1 MTRTLQT
8 EQIKRVV
15 VRGANWV
22 GDAVMTVAALREL
35 RRVLPGAHITLATRP
50 WAKGIFAGTDIID
63 DLLPIDDT
71 RRGLRATLGE
81 IAAWRAQR
89 FDLALLF
96 PNAFQPAFIAAAAR
110 VPFRVGYATDGRG
123 FLLTHPLA
131 PPAWRSEQHEVFYYL
146 NLVFELERALTGA
159 ARFEEREPQY
169 QLQVSAERQAAARN
183 LLSRHGA
190 LNDRPLVALCPG
202 STNSRAKR
210 WPAERFAALA
220 DHLMGK
226 ARVNVALIGARE
238 ELDVTG
244 EVLAKMRRRPVV
256 LTGETDLAGTVAV
269 LSVADLLVTNDTGPA
284 HISAALERPT
294 LVIFGPT
301 NPVTTRPFSHTA
313 DIMRRPPDCAPCM
326 LRECPI
332 DHRCMTAITAE
343 EVFLRAVEMLA
354 HAQCDAH
361 PAADAEHGTTPHAE
375 HGTRPGA
382 AHDGARPHAAHD
394 GMTPGTQG
402 DARVEA
408 TKAARGMSDDATGDE
423 STREVGAEVA

>member
-1 MTRTLQT
+1 MTRTLQP

-22 GDAVMTVAALREL
+22 GDAVMTIAALREL

-50 WAKGIFAGTDIID
+50 WAKGIFPAGTDIVDELLLLD
-63 DLLPIDDT
+63 DAP
-71 RRGLRATLGE
+71 RGLRATLRE
-81 IAAWRAQR
+81 IAEWRARR

-110 VPFRVGYATDGRG
+110 IPFRVGYATDGRAL
-123 FLLTHPLA
+123 LLTHPLA
-131 PPAWRSEQHEVFYYL
+131 VPAWRSEQHEVFYYL

-159 ARFEEREPQY
+159 AQFADREPQY
-169 QLQVSAERQAAARN
+169 QLRVSAERQAAARN

-190 LNDRPLVALCPG
+190 LNERPLVVLCPG

-210 WPAERFAALA
+210 WPPERFAALA

-226 ARVNVALIGARE
+226 AKVNVALIGSRE

-244 EVLAKMRRRPVV
+244 EVMAKMRRRPVV

-269 LSVADLLVTNDTGPA
+269 LSIADLLVTNDTGPA

-294 LVIFGPT
+294 LVVFGPT
-301 NPVTTRPFSHTA
+301 NPVTTRPFSPTA
-313 DIMRRPPDCAPCM
+313 DIIRHPPDCAPCM
-326 LRECPI
+326 LRDCPI
-332 DHRCMTAITAE
+332 DHRCMTAITPE

-354 HAQCDAH
+354 RRECDAH
-361 PAADAEHGTTPHAE
+361 PG
-375 HGTRPGA
+375 GGA
-382 AHDGARPHAAHD
+382 TH
-394 GMTPGTQG
+394 
-402 DARVEA
+402 
-408 TKAARGMSDDATGDE
+408 DATTNPAVGATANEPHPKAGETAGDE

>member
-22 GDAVMTVAALREL
+22 GDAVMTIAALREL

-50 WAKGIFAGTDIID
+50 WAKGIFAGADIVD
-63 DLLPIDDT
+63 ELLPVDDA
-71 RRGLRATLGE
+71 RRGLRATLRE
-81 IAAWRAQR
+81 ISEWRARR
-89 FDLALLF
+89 FDLALIF

-110 VPFRVGYATDGRG
+110 VPLRAGYATDGRAL
-123 FLLTHPLA
+123 LLTHPFA
-131 PPAWRSEQHEVFYYL
+131 VPAWRGEQHEVFYYL
-146 NLVFELERALTGA
+146 NLVFELERALTGEA
-159 ARFEEREPQY
+159 HFADREPQY

-210 WPAERFAALA
+210 WPPASFAALA

-226 ARVNVALIGARE
+226 AKANVALIGARE

-294 LVIFGPT
+294 LVVFGPT
-301 NPVTTRPFSHTA
+301 NPLTTRPFSPTS
-313 DIMRRPPDCAPCM
+313 DIIRHPPDCAPCM
-326 LRECPI
+326 LRDCPI
-332 DHRCMTAITAE
+332 DHRCMTAITPE

-354 HAQCDAH
+354 HHQC
-361 PAADAEHGTTPHAE
+361 
-375 HGTRPGA
+375 
-382 AHDGARPHAAHD
+382 GARPVGDHTHD
-394 GMTPGTQG
+394 AER
-402 DARVEA
+402 DASAGA
-408 TKAARGMSDDATGDE
+408 TKNKARGESDEAAGGE

>member
-22 GDAVMTVAALREL
+22 GDAVMTIAALREL

-50 WAKGIFAGTDIID
+50 WAKGIFAGTDIVD
-63 DLLPIDDT
+63 ELLPVDDT
-71 RRGLRATLGE
+71 RRSFRATLAE
-81 IAAWRAQR
+81 IAEWRARR

-110 VPFRVGYATDGRG
+110 VPFRMGYATDGRAL
-123 FLLTHPLA
+123 LLTHPLA
-131 PPAWRSEQHEVFYYL
+131 VPAWRSEQHEVFYYL

-159 ARFEEREPQY
+159 AQFEDREPQY
-169 QLQVSAERQAAARN
+169 QLRVSAERQAAARS

-210 WPAERFAALA
+210 WPPASYAALA

-226 ARVNVALIGARE
+226 AKVNVALIGARE

-294 LVIFGPT
+294 LVVFGPT
-301 NPVTTRPFSHTA
+301 NPVTTRPFSPTA
-313 DIMRRPPDCAPCM
+313 DIIRRPPDCAPCM
-326 LRECPI
+326 LRDCPI
-332 DHRCMTAITAE
+332 DHRCMTAITPAD
-343 EVFLRAVEMLA
+343 VFLRAVEMLA
-354 HAQCDAH
+354 HGQCDDHHGGDAMRD
-361 PAADAEHGTTPHAE
+361 AATTA
-375 HGTRPGA
+375 TTGA
-382 AHDGARPHAAHD
+382 ATNETRIVP
-394 GMTPGTQG
+394 
-402 DARVEA
+402 
-408 TKAARGMSDDATGDE
+408 DDATGDAE
-423 STREVGAEVA
+423 NAAGEETSREVGAEVA

>member
-1 MTRTLQT
+1 MTETLQT

-22 GDAVMTVAALREL
+22 GDAVMTIAALREL
-35 RRVLPGAHITLATRP
+35 RRVLPASHITLATRP
-50 WAKGIFAGTDIID
+50 WAKGIFTGTDIVD
-63 DLLPIDDT
+63 ELLPIDDT
-71 RRGLRATLGE
+71 RRGVRATLGQ
-81 IAAWRAQR
+81 IAEWRARR

-96 PNAFQPAFIAAAAR
+96 PNAFEPAFIAAAAR
-110 VPFRVGYATDGRG
+110 VPVRLGYATDGRG

-131 PPAWRSEQHEVFYYL
+131 VPEWRGEQHEVFYYL
-146 NLVFELERALTGA
+146 NLVFELERAVTGA
-159 ARFEEREPQY
+159 AQFAEREPQY

-210 WPAERFAALA
+210 WPPSAYAALA

-226 ARVNVALIGARE
+226 AKVNVALIGARE
-238 ELDVTG
+238 EFDVTQ
-244 EVLAKMRRRPVV
+244 EVVAKMRRRPVV

-269 LSVADLLVTNDTGPA
+269 LSIADLLVTNDTGPA

-301 NPVTTRPFSHTA
+301 NPVTTRPFSPTA
-313 DIMRRPPDCAPCM
+313 DIIRRPPDCAPCM
-326 LRECPI
+326 LRDCPI
-332 DHRCMTAITAE
+332 DHRCMTAITPE

-354 HAQCDAH
+354 HGQCNAQPDDNVSPDTLPDTPPRAT
-361 PAADAEHGTTPHAE
+361 ARATTNEA
-375 HGTRPGA
+375 RA
-382 AHDGARPHAAHD
+382 AHDDDGAAERRPA
-394 GMTPGTQG
+394 
-402 DARVEA
+402 
-408 TKAARGMSDDATGDE
+408 S
-423 STREVGAEVA
+423 EVGAEVSW